1 MRTQIK
7 KFVVEDEEKDDDKGK
22 DQEADNSISNTNQS
36 LYANVHDSAKITTL
50 TVKMKKSMNP
60 VMPWTVL
67 LQAKM

>member
-1 MRTQIK
+1 MTKAKIKKLITPFQTQI
-7 KFVVEDEEKDDDKGK
+7 
-22 DQEADNSISNTNQS
+22 N
-36 LYANVHDSAKITTL
+36 LYDSAKITTL